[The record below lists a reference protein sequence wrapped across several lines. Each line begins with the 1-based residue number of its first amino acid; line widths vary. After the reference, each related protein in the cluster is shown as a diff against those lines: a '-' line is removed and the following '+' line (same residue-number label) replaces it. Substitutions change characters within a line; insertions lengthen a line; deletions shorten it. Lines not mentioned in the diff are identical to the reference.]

1 MKEMIIQIIA
11 APPKVL
17 YAAYMATG
25 VDEDGNTHHF
35 NTTKTIDC
43 IGLTNL
49 GRVIGLVAME
59 NGEFCS
65 CDELCD
71 FVGMDYCSPSI
82 HTASIERRI
91 NKKGEL

>member
-11 APPKVL
+11 APLKELCASYRV
-17 YAAYMATG
+17 TG
-25 VDEDGNTHHF
+25 VDEDGDINYF
-35 NTTKTIDC
+35 NETKQIDC

-71 FVGMDYCSPSI
+71 FVAMDYYSPLM
-82 HTASIERRI
+82 HTVSIERRI